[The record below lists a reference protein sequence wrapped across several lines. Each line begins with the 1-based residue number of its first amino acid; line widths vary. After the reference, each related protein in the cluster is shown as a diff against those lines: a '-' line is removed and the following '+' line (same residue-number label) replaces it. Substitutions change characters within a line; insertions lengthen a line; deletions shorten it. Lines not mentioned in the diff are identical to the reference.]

1 MEREKEGLIKIVNK
15 EAIINT
21 LIAKEKYPLI
31 GFVSYL
37 YYFPRH
43 LYDGLKTRVMTRLIR
58 KP

>member
-1 MEREKEGLIKIVNK
+1 MREKGLVEIVNR
-15 EAIINT
+15 EAKTDT
-21 LIAKEKYPLI
+21 LIAREKYPLI

-43 LYDGLKTRVMTRLIR
+43 LYDELKTRVMTRQIR